1 MFARFVG
8 ILSGVLVRAGSVI
21 AQQEYE
27 APQLKTR
34 DGSTAL
40 AWVVGAIFLLGCLVV
55 AFKPAKRSNLR

>member
-1 MFARFVG
+1 MLARLTGV
-8 ILSGVLVRAGSVI
+8 LSGVLLWAGSVI

-40 AWVVGAIFLLGCLVV
+40 TWAIGAVFLLGCLVV
-55 AFKPAKRSNLR
+55 AFKPAKRSDLR